1 MCSVA
6 WPGQEGE
13 REPGVLGA
21 RVGAYGL
28 IEDILEEFPGII
40 LWKRQWKA
48 LGGGEVR
55 GAVAPGRW
63 K

>member
-1 MCSVA
+1 MFCGLA
-6 WPGQEGE
+6 GTGGREGT
-13 REPGVLGA
+13 RGVRGT
-21 RVGAYGL
+21 VGAYGL

-48 LGGGEVR
+48 LGGEVR